1 MSNPRYPLR
10 VNVGFLLNQ
19 PAGTSREITFD
30 LPDFKLSPDFETTS
44 LNGNIRITRTPQ
56 GVLGQVDFKASMPA
70 TCVRCLE
77 DYFQS
82 LHTNFTE
89 LFSYKSHPTIELG
102 MVIPEDG
109 NIDFAPLVREYLLLE
124 VPIKLLCKEDCKG
137 LCSICGENL
146 NQTTCEHQVKE
157 KTGSQN

>member
-1 MSNPRYPLR
+1 VSNPRYPLR

-30 LPDFKLSPDFETTS
+30 LLDFKLSPDFETTS

-56 GVLGQVDFKASMPA
+56 GVLGQVDFKANMPA

-77 DYFQS
+77 DYIQS

-137 LCSICGENL
+137 LCSVCGENL

>member
-30 LPDFKLSPDFETTS
+30 LPDFKLPPDFETTS
-44 LNGNIRITRTPQ
+44 LIGNVRISRTPQ
-56 GVLGQVDFKASMPA
+56 GVLGQVDFKANMPA

-77 DYFQS
+77 DYIQL

-146 NQTTCEHQVKE
+146 NQTTCEHQVKV
-157 KTGSQN
+157 KTGS

>member
-30 LPDFKLSPDFETTS
+30 LLDFKLSPDFETTS

-56 GVLGQVDFKASMPA
+56 GVLGQVDFKANMPA

-77 DYFQS
+77 DYIQS

-137 LCSICGENL
+137 LCSVCGENL

>member
-1 MSNPRYPLR
+1 VSNPHYPLR

-30 LPDFKLSPDFETTS
+30 LPDFKLSPDFGTTS
-44 LNGNIRITRTPQ
+44 LIGNIRITRTPQ
-56 GVLGQVDFKASMPA
+56 GVLAQVDFKANMPA

-77 DYFQS
+77 DYIQS

-124 VPIKLLCKEDCKG
+124 VPIKLICKEDCKG

-146 NQTTCEHQVKE
+146 NQTTCEHQVKV
-157 KTGSQN
+157 KTGSQK

>member
-56 GVLGQVDFKASMPA
+56 GVLGQVDFKANMPA

-77 DYFQS
+77 DYIQS

>member
-56 GVLGQVDFKASMPA
+56 GVLGQVDFEANMPA

-77 DYFQS
+77 DYIQS

-146 NQTTCEHQVKE
+146 NQTSCEHQVKE